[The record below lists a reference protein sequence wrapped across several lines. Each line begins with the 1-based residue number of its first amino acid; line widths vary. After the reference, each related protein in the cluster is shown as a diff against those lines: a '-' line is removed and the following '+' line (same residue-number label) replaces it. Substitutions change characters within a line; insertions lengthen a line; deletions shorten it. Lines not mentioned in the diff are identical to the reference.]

1 MYYVLLYMYDIG
13 ASIARAV
20 HAYTNHHYWNN
31 SSVKL
36 RNKRLAWPHPQA
48 FLKPCLLLH
57 VCRQGLGKRLAN
69 NHLCVAR
76 GRCLFRVRKRV

>member
-31 SSVKL
+31 SSVEL
-36 RNKRLAWPHPQA
+36 RIKRLNEKSSPKAAVH
-48 FLKPCLLLH
+48 
-57 VCRQGLGKRLAN
+57 
-69 NHLCVAR
+69 
-76 GRCLFRVRKRV
+76 